1 MPFVN
6 VFISRVS
13 CRDRETI
20 EGKDHFGVAG
30 ATIIDGEPN
39 VFVMPAHTITR
50 NEQIRYWPNTLYD
63 GYSNTLRIGLS
74 VLAWD
79 IDNNDQWA
87 KNRDDAKKISTTVAT
102 IVGLLPVPGADVAAG
117 IVAGWPKA
125 VDFFV
130 DLDENDELV
139 QWSGYVDFPLPAPN
153 QSNYTEYEL
162 QFSREDP
169 TGYSSWDYSI
179 FFGIVAS
186 NPQPFTQGGPAV
198 RTLAPKSNT
207 EKLNWLGR
215 WESENFHVTISRS
228 PDDFTLLK
236 VEVRS
241 KHGVS
246 LPTQEYGYISPAT
259 RVNRFALPPERI
271 STRQALMLSIGSQRS
286 ALIGDH
292 SDWASRIPEPGKPKT
307 SGGDII
313 ELADGAFLEMF
324 DVLLNG
330 EPANVQEIR
339 YFRPAAPGSIA
350 VLTMDEMLKKI
361 LVA

>member
-169 TGYSSWDYSI
+169 TGYAVGITPSSLGSWHPILSH
-179 FFGIVAS
+179 S
-186 NPQPFTQGGPAV
+186 RRAV
-198 RTLAPKSNT
+198 RPFELWLLNRIPKSST
-207 EKLNWLGR
+207 G
-215 WESENFHVTISRS
+215 S
-228 PDDFTLLK
+228 DA
-236 VEVRS
+236 
-241 KHGVS
+241 G
-246 LPTQEYGYISPAT
+246 
-259 RVNRFALPPERI
+259 NRR
-271 STRQALMLSIGSQRS
+271 
-286 ALIGDH
+286 
-292 SDWASRIPEPGKPKT
+292 T
-307 SGGDII
+307 S
-313 ELADGAFLEMF
+313 M
-324 DVLLNG
+324 
-330 EPANVQEIR
+330 
-339 YFRPAAPGSIA
+339 
-350 VLTMDEMLKKI
+350 
-361 LVA
+361 